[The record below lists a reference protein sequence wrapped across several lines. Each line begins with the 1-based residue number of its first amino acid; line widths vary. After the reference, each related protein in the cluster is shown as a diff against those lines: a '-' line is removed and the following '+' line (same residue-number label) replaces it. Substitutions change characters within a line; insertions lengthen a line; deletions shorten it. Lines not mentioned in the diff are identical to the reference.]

1 MAANDGDIW
10 YNLLSG
16 SAGAVLGIFGTII
29 VALINRQPPMAA
41 LIDARIRMLIEG
53 YEKHISDLRT
63 EIRKLEMK
71 VDALTK
77 ALEQARMERAARGLG
92 YGPAG
97 SNDEA
102 DNAGGVRTLPR

>member
-10 YNLLSG
+10 NNLLSG

-41 LIDARIRMLIEG
+41 LIDARIRTLIEG
-53 YEKHISDLRT
+53 YEKHVGDLQT
-63 EIRKLEMK
+63 EIRKLETK

-77 ALEQARMERAARGLG
+77 ALEEARMERAARWLG
-92 YGPAG
+92 YGGAG
-97 SNDEA
+97 SNDET
-102 DNAGGVRTLPR
+102 DSAGGVRPLPR